1 MDTVSMLNKMSFY
14 CQPILPLVYDES
26 MSYYETLCKV
36 VGQLNTTG
44 ETVNKLNEGLT
55 GEIADRQAADSELD
69 ERLKLVE
76 ATNDKIHFL
85 VFDGANP
92 NGGFPTRDELYQWVN
107 EGDAIFT
114 LFRTNEEGR
123 GQIYAA
129 SCSYNAGNW
138 VSEASNDFSIIV
150 PIETSYDATRDYA
163 VKQKVAKLTIPHIP
177 QTNLNVPWGL
187 QIIEVNTPYTSAEGV
202 VNLVAVIND
211 SDSVNCSI
219 TPSEFLGIYNTTR
232 SGKNLCVA
240 VNAKLSYDGLARS
253 SSVATVDTNNRKI
266 RIAFERDG
274 GVYTENGV
282 KQLNKTLDYIIG
294 DASTNVWTH
303 ETIDSKTLDF
313 SRYEGFQFT
322 RGAHNVITT
331 DDESTPNAVYTQY
344 HANSSGKLYQN
355 LPTRLIDTVDNAEY
369 WNGVFDI
376 KDGNHMTFTFVASN
390 YATASDKM
398 LVRVIEL
405 SANVNTTAW
414 KYAEK
419 EFELPISASG
429 EKEDFVVTITPLS
442 PSDVPTSVDA
452 GIAQFTAAC
461 DKTFAEIKGAID
473 AGKNVLGNYNGNIW
487 PLSRATDT
495 MIAID
500 GTINL
505 GYFGD
510 TSNATC
516 SFVIQSNGIAT
527 ITCAAGE
534 LPAPSSDGSDNG
546 KVPTVNGTRWEM
558 KKAVVDDALSG
569 TSTNPVQNKAV
580 TNALA
585 GKASTAVASRTANGL
600 MSSSDYI
607 KLLGIEDGAT
617 NTVVDAEL
625 NANSTNPVQ
634 NKAVKTAL
642 DGKAS
647 TEVAS
652 ETANGLMSALDKKK
666 LNGIEDGANKTI
678 VDEMLSDGST
688 NPVQNKAVTAALDS
702 VVRETIYPIAVT
714 ATSADWTV
722 TNGIAYK
729 EASADRT
736 FDDIK
741 AAYNGN
747 KTLACEF
754 ERMTYSLILDSPT
767 AFIFASYRGA
777 VANDSQYAGLGKY
790 PTSLI
795 TINTTG
801 VVISR
806 TAGDLPA
813 VDGTD
818 NDKMLIVSGGEWA
831 LQRVAGTTVDAEL
844 STTSENPVQN
854 KTVTAALNDKLPKT
868 GGTVTGAL
876 RTNDSFSAGGTIAF
890 GEAPIGLSQ
899 TADGAAEIRYGSAD
913 VNDNPPQLSRL
924 KVARPTEDDDAATK
938 AYVDGKT
945 VAPIFTSP
953 VMIRKEA
960 ATDSAG
966 VYLSTV
972 GIGEKSAEIMLEDVN
987 ENAPV
992 AISNLRT
999 PTGAGADNYAAT
1011 KGYVDSKVASSGSSD
1026 FVVNVTV
1033 SSDMTAT
1040 LDKTFNQIQAAIQ
1053 DGKQPVV
1060 KWSNSGSVGIMPMV
1074 GYNKNSVSF
1083 MAGTH
1088 VDEHFI
1094 GSQFLSITSAG
1105 TVRFYIANAASISDS
1120 GIMQQVN
1127 MAFDPIS
1134 PMQIATKK
1142 YVDDHLSGAPITIK
1156 LGTGNAATSTA
1167 TFAEIKA
1174 ALEAGKA
1181 PILDSA
1187 PGTSHWFALNWTL
1200 SGSGSLSIQYGTF
1213 NVEGGGMAN
1222 FTLYNVSVSSTGI
1235 TYSSSQ
1241 FTTE

>member
-55 GEIADRQAADSELD
+55 GEIADRQAADAALD
-69 ERLKLVE
+69 ARIKEIEKV
-76 ATNDKIHFL
+76 NKKIHFL
-85 VFDGANP
+85 KVDTLGHLLTENV
-92 NGGFPTRDELYQWVN
+92 TREKLSQWVQDGDIIAMLYAPDEQEN
-107 EGDAIFT
+107 SWAVATNYRCLGATGADSMQLSFYVPISVTNNAGKSGMDVAQEVVVISLPVGALTNQWTVRSITSTIPNTNADGFVNLTATVGDAGAVTCDVEPGAIVEALRNYFSG
-114 LFRTNEEGR
+114 TN
-123 GQIYAA
+123 QYA
-129 SCSYNAGNW
+129 
-138 VSEASNDFSIIV
+138 
-150 PIETSYDATRDYA
+150 
-163 VKQKVAKLTIPHIP
+163 
-177 QTNLNVPWGL
+177 
-187 QIIEVNTPYTSAEGV
+187 
-202 VNLVAVIND
+202 
-211 SDSVNCSI
+211 
-219 TPSEFLGIYNTTR
+219 
-232 SGKNLCVA
+232 VA
-240 VNAKLSYDGLARS
+240 VNARLTYDGKQYHSAS
-253 SSVATVDTNNRKI
+253 AIVKADASGSGKI
-266 RIAFERDG
+266 RIEFEN
-274 GVYTENGV
+274 YYNGV
-282 KQLNKTLDYIIG
+282 RAVNGVSQMNTETIFLVG
-294 DASTNVWTH
+294 DVSTNAWSV
-303 ETIDSKTLDF
+303 ETIDHKTFDF

-322 RGAHNVITT
+322 RGADNVITAN
-331 DDESTPNAVYTQY
+331 DESTPNAVYAQY
-344 HANSSGKLYQN
+344 HSDTSGKLYQN
-355 LPTRLIDTVDNAEY
+355 LPTRLIDTVDGAEY

-419 EFELPISASG
+419 EFELPITGS
-429 EKEDFVVTITPLS
+429 
-442 PSDVPTSVDA
+442 
-452 GIAQFTAAC
+452 FT
-461 DKTFAEIKGAID
+461 
-473 AGKNVLGNYNGNIW
+473 
-487 PLSRATDT
+487 
-495 MIAID
+495 
-500 GTINL
+500 
-505 GYFGD
+505 
-510 TSNATC
+510 
-516 SFVIQSNGIAT
+516 
-527 ITCAAGE
+527 
-534 LPAPSSDGSDNG
+534 
-546 KVPTVNGTRWEM
+546 
-558 KKAVVDDALSG
+558 VDDALSD
-569 TSTNPVQNKAV
+569 TSTNPVQNKV
-580 TNALA
+580 ITGALA

-625 NANSTNPVQ
+625 NATSTNPVQ

-652 ETANGLMSALDKKK
+652 QTANGLMSKEDKKKLDGVAEGANKTTVIDTLDPLSHNPVSSAALFEALSHKANNTEATEQAAGLMSAKDKKK

-688 NPVQNKAVTAALDS
+688 NPVQNKAITAALAS
-702 VVRETIYPIAVT
+702 VAREFMYPIAVT
-714 ATSADWTV
+714 ATSAEWV
-722 TNGIAYK
+722 VNNGIAYK
-729 EASADRT
+729 EASSDRT
-736 FDDIK
+736 FNDIK
-741 AAYNGN
+741 AAYYSNN
-747 KTLACEF
+747 KIPVCVF
-754 ERMTYSLILDSPT
+754 ERMTYNMVSSSST

-777 VANDSQYAGLGKY
+777 AGNDSQYVGLGKY

-795 TINTTG
+795 TINTTA

-818 NDKMLIVSGGEWA
+818 NGKMLIVNGGEWA
-831 LQRVAGTTVDAEL
+831 MQSVPGATVDAEL

-854 KTVTAALNDKLPKT
+854 KTVTAALNSKLPKT

-876 RTNDSFSAGGTIAF
+876 RTNDSFSARGTIAF

-899 TADGAAEIRYGSAD
+899 TADGAAEIRYGNVD
-913 VNDNPPQLSRL
+913 VNDNPPPLSRL
-924 KVARPTEDDDAATK
+924 KVARPTADDDAATK
-938 AYVDGKT
+938 AYVDGKA
-945 VAPIFTSP
+945 VAPIITSP
-953 VMIRKEA
+953 VMIRKEG

-972 GIGEKSAEIMLEDVN
+972 ATGEKSAEIMLEDVN

-992 AISNLRT
+992 AIANLRT

-1011 KGYVDSKVASSGSSD
+1011 KGYVDSKVASSGSPDAVLYTAQTLTDAQKKQARENVDAAAAD
-1026 FVVNVTV
+1026 FVVNGTINSNMEV
-1033 SSDMTAT
+1033 T
-1040 LDKTFNQIQAAIQ
+1040 LDKTFAQIQAAVNAGKSAIVKIAGVKDKFIYMPLYYIDTKKILFGNVASTTSEIEICRLTVNNQ
-1053 DGKQPVV
+1053 NICAYRIDSAVSLNPDGSMPPTYME
-1060 KWSNSGSVGIMPMV
+1060 SN
-1074 GYNKNSVSF
+1074 
-1083 MAGTH
+1083 
-1088 VDEHFI
+1088 
-1094 GSQFLSITSAG
+1094 
-1105 TVRFYIANAASISDS
+1105 
-1120 GIMQQVN
+1120 
-1127 MAFDPIS
+1127 PIDD
-1134 PMQIATKK
+1134 MEIATKK
-1142 YVDDHLSGAPITIK
+1142 YVDDNLGGAPITIK